1 MAEYTLFETWLTI
14 FLAALA
20 TFSWRFSG
28 LILSDF
34 IRPDSLIMKWI
45 NAVAYAMVAAVLMRI
60 LVYPTGVLATTP
72 LDYRLACLAIGL
84 GLMLVARKL
93 WLAILGA
100 MSSFAVLVTYFWCQK
115 QEIRIRTDW

>member
-45 NAVAYAMVAAVLMRI
+45 NAVAMRWWRR
-60 LVYPTGVLATTP
+60 Y
-72 LDYRLACLAIGL
+72 
-84 GLMLVARKL
+84 
-93 WLAILGA
+93 
-100 MSSFAVLVTYFWCQK
+100 
-115 QEIRIRTDW
+115 